1 MFVPQ
6 NSPRPLFHKGS
17 VALQALAGFPFPLA
31 GLYPSARAALLA
43 WLRGRPGNGRVWLP
57 AFMCRSLLKPLQAS
71 HLELKFYDVDRQL
84 MPRWEDL
91 EVCPGDYFLF
101 VHFFGMYRPMA
112 EVSRFCREHGMLLI
126 EDCAHILP
134 DPQAPVPAGATGDV
148 AIFSLRKLLAV
159 PDGGMLIDRRGE
171 SEISEAPRGN
181 GPGPTG
187 GGRKKAALMW
197 AESLAFQTQINL
209 LPVKKLLRRMLGTTD
224 SPTLAG
230 DLDGVVRRLD
240 GLPRNDSYLTAIVS
254 RRKENYR
261 YLGEAL
267 AKVMG
272 VEIPSPSLPPGS
284 CPQVFP
290 VIVSNPTAL
299 MEQLHRQGI
308 EAGIWPGEERIPMPL
323 LPYPGTRFWQERLL
337 ILPVHHELKMNHL
350 DLMAAILKRSI

>member
-6 NSPRPLFHKGS
+6 NPPRPLFHKGS

-57 AFMCRSLLKPLQAS
+57 AFMCRSLLKPIQTCQLDI
-71 HLELKFYDVDRQL
+71 KFYDVDRQL
-84 MPRWEDL
+84 VPKLDKIIAHG
-91 EVCPGDYFLF
+91 GDYFLF
-101 VHFFGMYRPMA
+101 VHYFGIYRPML
-112 EVSRFCREHGMLLI
+112 EVSNFCREHGMLLI

-134 DPQAPVPAGATGDV
+134 DPRAPVPAGATGDV

-159 PDGGMLIDRRGE
+159 PDGGLLIDRRGE
-171 SEISEAPRGN
+171 AESSEASRGN
-181 GPGPTG
+181 GPWPAG
-187 GGRKKAALMW
+187 GGFKKGALMW
-197 AESLAFQTQINL
+197 AESLAFQAQVNL

-230 DLDGVVRRLD
+230 DLDAAVRPIV
-240 GLPRNDSYLTAIVS
+240 GLKRNDSYLTDIVS

-267 AKVMG
+267 AKVME
-272 VEIPSPSLPPGS
+272 VEIPFPSLPPGS

-290 VIVSNPTAL
+290 VIVSNPMAL
-299 MEQLHRQGI
+299 MEKLHRQGI
-308 EAGIWPGEERIPMPL
+308 EAGIWPGEEAMPICL
-323 LPYPGTRFWQERLL
+323 DPYPGTNFWQTRSLQ
-337 ILPVHHELKMNHL
+337 LPIHHELNSIHL
-350 DLMAAILKRSI
+350 DYIVKCLGMVA